1 MRPFRCRYV
10 QSQRK
15 SRSLALLDGV
25 VRQMD
30 HAGPKPVVVGAVDLE
45 RGMRSDRRPVG
56 ETGRRDKLGVLTA
69 ASETAPGE
77 GSIGVLVGGHNL
89 TLRKVRR
96 GPAGNG
102 DRVDLCD
109 LQGQIA
115 RVLDRKAQ
123 RSAWVVLGI
132 CRVIRD
138 E

>member
-1 MRPFRCRYV
+1 MMLLCATPDPLAVIVKAAAASSCRP
-10 QSQRK
+10 K
-15 SRSLALLDGV
+15 STVAVITAAAPICSAR
-25 VRQMD
+25 
-30 HAGPKPVVVGAVDLE
+30 GAC
-45 RGMRSDRRPVG
+45 RPVG

-69 ASETAPGE
+69 ASETAPGK

-123 RSAWVVLGI
+123 SSAWAELRI